1 MHRSV
6 QRVAGVL
13 STASVFSALVVAA
26 VPVSAQADAVRIS
39 ACDGS
44 ALSQPFTPWAD
55 PNSYKLA
62 PGGDFER
69 GLGRWALTGGAGR
82 GSGSE
87 SFAVT
92 GTVGSA
98 SLSLPD
104 GATATSP
111 QTCVDAAYPSFRLF
125 ARSDNPGATV
135 AVSVVYSTGMG
146 TTTIPVGTLT
156 PSSDW
161 QPTLPL
167 LTGSAVA
174 GLLSGGT
181 ANVSLRFV
189 ASGGTTQ
196 IDDVYVDPWSRCC

>member
-6 QRVAGVL
+6 KRVAGVL
-13 STASVFSALVVAA
+13 GTASAFSALTLAATPVA
-26 VPVSAQADAVRIS
+26 AQADVLS
-39 ACDGS
+39 LNACDNS
-44 ALSQPFTPWAD
+44 ALSQPFTQWLD

-62 PGGDFER
+62 PGGDFEGGPGWSLR
-69 GLGRWALTGGAGR
+69 GGAGVA
-82 GSGSE
+82 SGSE

-92 GTVGSA
+92 GSA
-98 SLSLPD
+98 GTSSLSLSA
-104 GATATSP
+104 GSSATSP
-111 QTCVDAAYPSFRLF
+111 QTCVNAAYPSFRLF
-125 ARSDNPGATV
+125 ARSEDPGATV
-135 AVSVVYSTGMG
+135 AVSVVYNTALG
-146 TTTIPVGTLT
+146 TVTLPVGTLT

-161 QPTLPL
+161 QPTLPM

-196 IDDVYVDPWSRCC
+196 IDDVYVDPHSRCC